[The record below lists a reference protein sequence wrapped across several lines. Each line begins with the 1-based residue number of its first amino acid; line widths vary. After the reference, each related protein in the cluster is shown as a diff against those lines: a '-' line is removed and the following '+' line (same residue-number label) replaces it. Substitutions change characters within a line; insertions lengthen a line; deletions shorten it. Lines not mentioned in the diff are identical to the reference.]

1 MQLDNLTLPTDL
13 IWIDEFDWT
22 PVQQTQ
28 TYSITGA
35 LIIESGV
42 KQAGREITLSGD
54 NSSGLISRA
63 DLITLETKLTIT
75 TPLVLTLNDA
85 RTFNVIFNHAKKPIE
100 AKQWIDYSD
109 VDNADLYT
117 LKINLL
123 AV

>member
-35 LIIESGV
+35 LIIESGT
-42 KQAGREITLSGD
+42 KQAGRPITLSGD
-54 NSSGLISRA
+54 NESGIISRA
-63 DLITLETKLTIT
+63 DLKILQAKLTAT
-75 TPLVLTLNDA
+75 SPFVLTLNDA
-85 RTFNVIFNHAKKPIE
+85 RTFNVIFNHAQKPIE
-100 AKQWIDYSD
+100 AKPWIDYSD
-109 VDNADLYT
+109 TDDADFYT

>member
-13 IWIDEFDWT
+13 LWIDEFDLT

-28 TYSITGA
+28 AYSITGA

-54 NSSGLISRA
+54 NVSGLISRA
-63 DLITLETKLTIT
+63 DLKTLESKLTQT
-75 TPLVLTLNDA
+75 PPLVLTLNDA

-100 AKQWIDYSD
+100 AKPWIDYSD

>member
-1 MQLDNLTLPTDL
+1 MQLDTLTLPTDL

-42 KQAGREITLSGD
+42 KQAGRPITLSGD
-54 NSSGLISRA
+54 NSSAVISRA
-63 DLITLETKLTIT
+63 DLKTLQTKLATNST
-75 TPLVLTLNDA
+75 MVLTLNDA
-85 RTFNVIFNHAKKPIE
+85 RTFNVIFNHSKNPIE
-100 AKQWIDYSD
+100 AKSWIDYSD
-109 VDNADLYT
+109 PIDADFYT

-123 AV
+123 VV

>member
-1 MQLDNLTLPTDL
+1 MILDTLTLPTDL

-42 KQAGREITLSGD
+42 KQAGREITFAGD
-54 NSSGLISRA
+54 NTSGLISRA
-63 DLITLETKLTIT
+63 DLKTLESKLTKT

-85 RTFNVIFNHAKKPIE
+85 RTFNVIFNHSKKPIE
-100 AKQWIDYSD
+100 AKPFIDYSD

>member
-1 MQLDNLTLPTDL
+1 MILDNLTLPTDL

-63 DLITLETKLTIT
+63 DLITLETKLTAT